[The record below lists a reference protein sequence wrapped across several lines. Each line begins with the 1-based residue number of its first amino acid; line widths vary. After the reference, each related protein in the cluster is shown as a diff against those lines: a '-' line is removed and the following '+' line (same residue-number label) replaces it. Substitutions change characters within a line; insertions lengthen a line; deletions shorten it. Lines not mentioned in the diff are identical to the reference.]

1 METGISQ
8 SISRKALIAAD
19 MLDGVLQGI
28 PSLIKSNCGYGITEH
43 HVYELAY
50 AEELT
55 SSLCEEVGDDV
66 LYQTIPYLSATLKDN
81 TEGAFLLFKR
91 REIVPVNYLGD
102 TLVNGF
108 DTLHNFEGSCRD
120 PSSRIHA
127 SFTKMAQPKYTL
139 DISTVLKKY
148 LKSRFY
154 SFLFIALAIC
164 FIWNQGVTSLINGL
178 LTEPYTAIS
187 SVGATAP
194 SFSLIPS
201 EEVRSE
207 VAEVEDSADDNTE
220 SIMDSLVVSPDAV
233 VLPEH
238 ITALVGL
245 VTKLILFMLIILFC
259 LLLLSIALDMVY
271 ILLPASRSLFTDW
284 HSAFANEALANSEHS
299 FIPNREELRSKIEYI
314 QDIGAQMDLDDI
326 LKLKFEKVLRRG
338 IRSADDFRVLARI
351 EVLGDL
357 SNSFI

>member
-1 METGISQ
+1 MEMGISQ
-8 SISRKALIAAD
+8 SISRKDLIAAD

-28 PSLIKSNCGYGITEH
+28 SSLIKSNCSYGITEH

-66 LYQTIPYLSATLKDN
+66 LYQTIPSLSATLKDN

-127 SFTKMAQPKYTL
+127 SFTKMAQPKYAL
-139 DISTVLKKY
+139 NISTVLKKY
-148 LKSRFY
+148 LKSRVY
-154 SFLFIALAIC
+154 SFWLIALAIC
-164 FIWNQGVTSLINGL
+164 FLWNQGVTSLISGL
-178 LTEPYTAIS
+178 LTEPYNAIS

-201 EEVRSE
+201 EEVRSK

-220 SIMDSLVVSPDAV
+220 SSGDSLIVSPDTV

-238 ITALVGL
+238 LTALVGS
-245 VTKLILFMLIILFC
+245 VTKFILFMLNILFC

-271 ILLPASRSLFTDW
+271 STT
-284 HSAFANEALANSEHS
+284 
-299 FIPNREELRSKIEYI
+299 Y
-314 QDIGAQMDLDDI
+314 
-326 LKLKFEKVLRRG
+326 LKKS
-338 IRSADDFRVLARI
+338 IY
-351 EVLGDL
+351 
-357 SNSFI
+357 